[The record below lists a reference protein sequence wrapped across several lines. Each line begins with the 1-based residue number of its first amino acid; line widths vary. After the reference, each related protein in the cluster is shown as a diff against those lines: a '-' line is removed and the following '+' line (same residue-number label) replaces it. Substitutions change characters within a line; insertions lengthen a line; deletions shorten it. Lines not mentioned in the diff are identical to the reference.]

1 MSLNI
6 CDGFELNSVITLIGD
21 AQIIPSLPD
30 ENLFRLATDFFWH
43 DLNHL

>member
-30 ENLFRLATDFFWH
+30 ENLFRLATDFFGH
-43 DLNHL
+43 DLHHL